1 MFCFYRYTHCSDE
14 ESLYLAPSAHGR
26 LWFSVLHDVA
36 VEQVH
41 VTLVKVRELPGKR
54 LRPFSAKRKSGLKYI
69 DLCFLTVLGRGRDNS
84 PRDPFVKMFLLPDER
99 CCKISKVRRKTLS
112 PVYNETFT
120 FQVVVFLVH
129 W

>member
-1 MFCFYRYTHCSDE
+1 M
-14 ESLYLAPSAHGR
+14 
-26 LWFSVLHDVA
+26 
-36 VEQVH
+36 
-41 VTLVKVRELPGKR
+41 TLVKVRELPGKR